1 MVRDAGGAPG
11 ATRPTTLGCHRTMVT
26 TLTDC
31 PSHAWLAMLFALA
44 AVAVQ
49 AGEHGGGGK
58 DAHGEASGGG
68 SDDVRG
74 GSG

>member
-1 MVRDAGGAPG
+1 
-11 ATRPTTLGCHRTMVT
+11 MVT